1 MAVERVVASK
11 PVLAPNQW
19 LQQFCPALDGQFLFL
34 DPLSWQTF
42 HLSEGAVTVLHE
54 AASAI
59 EQGRFSDFLAEVEE
73 AGGWPP
79 ELEPL
84 ARSLNS
90 LARPDEVL
98 RGE

>member
-1 MAVERVVASK
+1 MMLGARTSPRE
-11 PVLAPNQW
+11 W
-19 LQQFCPALDGQFLFL
+19 LDRCCPSLDGQFLFL

-42 HLSEGAVTVLHE
+42 QLSEGAVTVLHE

-59 EQGRFSDFLAEVEE
+59 EQGRFSAFLAEVDE
-73 AGGWPP
+73 AGGWPR

-90 LARPDEVL
+90 LSRPDGFQP
-98 RGE
+98 GE